1 MKTHITVAHSPDSD
15 DAFMF
20 YGLASGNVDTGGIVI
35 DQVLSDIETL
45 NRAAF
50 DGKYEVTAV
59 SFHAY
64 AHLVDKYAL
73 LPHGASMGDKYG
85 PIVVAPAFAP
95 QGSPG
100 SYGAAGSAFAPKELS
115 GSYGAAGS
123 AFAPKESSGS
133 YGAAGVPGVTGV
145 KGSRIAIPGTLT
157 TAYLTLRIYEPD
169 FEYVVVPFDE
179 IQQAVLAGK
188 AEAGLLIHE
197 GQLTYQDEGLRKIV
211 DLGEWWA
218 ERTGGLPLPLGGNI
232 IRRDLGPQMIA
243 KVSKMLHDSIAY
255 ALSHR
260 PEAVEYALQFGRGL
274 DRAKTDRFVGMYV
287 NDLTL
292 AYGERGR
299 QGLERLMADAY
310 ERGLI
315 PQRVPVEFAGDP
327 ELTETTGIEV

>member
-1 MKTHITVAHSPDSD
+1 MKSTQITVAHSPDSD

-20 YGLASGNVDTGGIVI
+20 YGVASGRVDTGGIVVN
-35 DQVLSDIETL
+35 QVLSDIETL

-85 PIVVAPAFAP
+85 PIVVAPAVDPENLGDAN
-95 QGSPG
+95 
-100 SYGAAGSAFAPKELS
+100 AGRHN
-115 GSYGAAGS
+115 
-123 AFAPKESSGS
+123 
-133 YGAAGVPGVTGV
+133 GV
-145 KGSRIAIPGTLT
+145 KGKRIAIPGTLT
-157 TAYLTLRIYEPD
+157 TAYLTLRLYEPD
-169 FEYVVVPFDE
+169 FQFVVVPFDQ
-179 IQQAVLAGK
+179 IQQAVLNGEAQ
-188 AEAGLLIHE
+188 AGLLIHE
-197 GQLTYQDEGLRKIV
+197 GQLTYQDEGLRKVV

-232 IRRDLGPQMIA
+232 IRRDLGPAMIA

-260 PEAVEYALQFGRGL
+260 AEAVEYAQQFGRGL
-274 DRAKTDRFVGMYV
+274 DKARTDRFVGMYV

-292 AYGERGR
+292 DYGDRGR
-299 QGLERLMADAY
+299 LGLERLMAEAY
-310 ERGLI
+310 QHGLI
-315 PQRVPVEFAGDP
+315 PQRVPVEFPA
-327 ELTETTGIEV
+327 

>member
-1 MKTHITVAHSPDSD
+1 MSETRITVAHSPDSD

-20 YGLASGNVDTGGIVI
+20 FGLASGNVDTGGIVVE
-35 DQVLSDIETL
+35 QVLKDIESL

-50 DGKYEVTAV
+50 DGQYEVTAV

-85 PIVVAPAFAP
+85 PIVVAPKN
-95 QGSPG
+95 
-100 SYGAAGSAFAPKELS
+100 AGPA
-115 GSYGAAGS
+115 
-123 AFAPKESSGS
+123 
-133 YGAAGVPGVTGV
+133 GV

-157 TAYLTLRIYEPD
+157 TAYLALRIYEPD
-169 FEYVVVPFDE
+169 FKFVVVPFDE
-179 IQQAVLAGK
+179 IQQAVLDGK

-218 ERTGGLPLPLGGNI
+218 TRTDGLPLPLGGNV
-232 IRRDLGPQMIA
+232 IRRDLGPGMIA

-260 PEAVEYALQFGRGL
+260 DEAVEYALQFGRGL
-274 DRAKTDRFVGMYV
+274 DRGKTDKFVGMYV

-299 QGLERLMADAY
+299 SGLERLMADAF

-315 PQRVPVEFAGDP
+315 PQRVQVEFAA
-327 ELTETTGIEV
+327 